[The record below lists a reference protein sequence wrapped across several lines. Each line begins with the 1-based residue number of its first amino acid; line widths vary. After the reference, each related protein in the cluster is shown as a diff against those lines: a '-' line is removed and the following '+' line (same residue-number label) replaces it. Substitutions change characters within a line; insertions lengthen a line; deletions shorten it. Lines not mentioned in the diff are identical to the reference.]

1 MGSTRRSVPPPA
13 DAPEARLAAVPY
25 LRRSR
30 ERELD
35 AACVRNLPAREPRLS
50 WENWRRA
57 MEELRDEA
65 WAEAFKKTAL
75 GREGQEALR
84 HR

>member
-1 MGSTRRSVPPPA
+1 
-13 DAPEARLAAVPY
+13 
-25 LRRSR
+25 
-30 ERELD
+30 
-35 AACVRNLPAREPRLS
+35 
-50 WENWRRA
+50 